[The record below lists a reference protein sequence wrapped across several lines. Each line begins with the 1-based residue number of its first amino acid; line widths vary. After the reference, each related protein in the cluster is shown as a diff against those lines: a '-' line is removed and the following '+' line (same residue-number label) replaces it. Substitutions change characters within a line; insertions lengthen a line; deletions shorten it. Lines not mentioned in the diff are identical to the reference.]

1 MMTAAAA
8 LSAVVDSSYRGED
21 GGGMG
26 RGGVGWGWGWMVLV
40 GRTEGEELVDPLF
53 LDLVDFLG
61 VVQYT
66 VGR

>member
-1 MMTAAAA
+1 M
-8 LSAVVDSSYRGED
+8 
-21 GGGMG
+21 GGG
-26 RGGVGWGWGWMVLV
+26 GGGGGGGGWGWGWMVLV